1 MLQAKGHLPW
11 ERQLQIDCQGLQ
23 KKNQLQPQRSLR
35 MQQVIELSLKWLCG
49 WTPCPRPNRPT
60 HWTLYQPQRGI
71 NSPLNRQ
78 EAGGHGS
85 LPSRLFILPPPPPQN
100 SLHTMRSLPLVPV
113 CSPAH
118 RGFQVLCLVSE
129 MVQVFP
135 SGQDSFHILGHDI
148 LDSLH
153 LTLQVP
159 NSVISG
165 TPTGVLLDVNTGVN

>member
-1 MLQAKGHLPW
+1 MENATSQGPLALGTSIPN
-11 ERQLQIDCQGLQ
+11 DCQGLQ
-23 KKNQLQPQRSLR
+23 KKNQFQPQRSLR
-35 MQQVIELSLKWLCG
+35 VQQVTELSLKWFCG
-49 WTPCPRPNRPT
+49 WTPPPRPNRPT

-78 EAGGHGS
+78 EAGEHSS
-85 LPSRLFILPPPPPQN
+85 LASRLFILPLPPELP
-100 SLHTMRSLPLVPV
+100 HTMRPLPLVPV